1 MGLAR
6 TAFQWLSWLFVLAV
20 AIQFLFAGLF
30 VMGGESVELHEQW
43 GFTGL
48 HLIPIL
54 MFIAA
59 LVGRMG
65 KAVIGMTVLVF
76 VLVFI
81 QPIFTDEELDP
92 QWIRSLHVLNALFIF
107 MLGYHIAQ
115 RVGMPLWSQATP
127 AT

>member
-20 AIQFLFAGLF
+20 ALQFLFAGLF
-30 VMGGESVELHEQW
+30 VLGGESMDPHVEM
-43 GFTGL
+43 GFTVL

-54 MFIAA
+54 MFVAA
-59 LVGRMG
+59 LIGRMG
-65 KAVIGMTVLVF
+65 RVTIGMTFVLF

-81 QPIFTDEELDP
+81 QPIFADEELDP

-115 RVGMPLWSQATP
+115 RAGMPLRSRAT

>member
-1 MGLAR
+1 MDPHTEMG
-6 TAFQWLSWLFVLAV
+6 
-20 AIQFLFAGLF
+20 FAP
-30 VMGGESVELHEQW
+30 
-43 GFTGL
+43 L

-54 MFIAA
+54 MFVAA
-59 LVGRMG
+59 LVGKMG
-65 KAVIGMTVLVF
+65 KTLIGMTVLLF

-81 QPIFTDEELDP
+81 QPIFADEEMDP

-115 RVGMPLWSQATP
+115 RVGMPLRSPATP